1 MNARG
6 KEHLRALSF
15 LLLVAISS
23 YGTDV
28 SVTQLLIRGDR
39 FFDILVSMVPPDL
52 HFASQVLR
60 PLAAT
65 LRMSLAGS
73 CLGTCLG
80 MILALWANAH
90 TNPYKLPR
98 LALKLFIHLFR
109 CVPTVLLALMCT
121 FLFGLGTFA
130 GTVAITLST
139 TAVLARLGYEDMENT
154 DLGTARILE
163 AAGCS
168 RWKAFMRTGLRQ
180 IWAGY
185 LTNALYLLEANVRH
199 ASILGYV
206 GAGGI
211 GLLLNEKLA
220 WREYPQVGTL
230 LLLLY
235 GLVILTESGSEWLRQ
250 VVVSRRKLSRKGKY
264 SLAGIIAAVFLW
276 SVGTLELPETWGDGV
291 TAASAMLQGLIHPAW
306 ETIFSLERDGL
317 PFLLYETFCIAL
329 LGTVLGAMIAGLF
342 SFAASFRLL
351 PAYGAVGPRALL
363 LLIRTVPVVVYGLM
377 WIRVTGPGPF
387 AGVLTLGLC
396 SIGLLAKRF
405 LIAIDSIDL
414 GPYEAQRA
422 AGVGFL
428 RNLRWTILPQLLP
441 RYVTAVLYRFDI
453 NVREAAV
460 LGLVGAGGLGTPLI
474 LALMHYEWSEA
485 GALLWGMVLLSAA
498 AGGFSEW
505 NRKK

>member
-1 MNARG
+1 MSAG
-6 KEHLRALSF
+6 KKQHLRALSF
-15 LLLVAISS
+15 LFLVVIAS

-28 SVTQLLIRGDR
+28 SVKQILTRGDR

-52 HFASQVLR
+52 HFASQVLH

-80 MILALWANAH
+80 LILALWANAY
-90 TNPYKLPR
+90 TNPYTLPR

-154 DLGTARILE
+154 DLSTARVLE

-168 RWKAFMRTGLRQ
+168 RWKAFVRTGLRQ
-180 IWAGY
+180 ITAGY

-220 WREYPQVGTL
+220 WREYAQVGTL

-235 GLVILTESGSEWLRQ
+235 GLVILTESTSEWLQ
-250 VVVSRRKLSRKGKY
+250 QIVIGKRKLQNREKY
-264 SLAGIIAAVFLW
+264 WLLGALAALFLW
-276 SVGTLELPETWGDGV
+276 SVMALKQSENGGNGL
-291 TAASAMLQGLIHPAW
+291 AAARAMVQGLLHPAW
-306 ETIFSLERDGL
+306 TTVISLERDGL
-317 PFLLYETFCIAL
+317 PWLLYETFCIAF
-329 LGTVLGAMIAGLF
+329 LGTVAGAVLAGLL
-342 SFAASFRLL
+342 SFGASFRLL
-351 PAYGAVGPRALL
+351 PACVAVFPRAIL

-387 AGVLTLGLC
+387 AGVLTLALC
-396 SIGLLAKRF
+396 SIGLLARRF

-414 GPYEAQRA
+414 RPYEAQRA
-422 AGVGFL
+422 AGVGFH

-474 LALMHYEWSEA
+474 LAMMHYEWSEA
-485 GALLWGMVLLSAA
+485 GALLWGMVVL
-498 AGGFSEW
+498 AGASGLVSEKL
-505 NRKK
+505 RK

>member
-1 MNARG
+1 MNAWKNKRL
-6 KEHLRALSF
+6 KALGF
-15 LLLVAISS
+15 LLLLALSA

-28 SVTQLLIRGDR
+28 SVPQLMARGDR
-39 FFDILVSMVPPDL
+39 FIDILGAMVPPDL
-52 HFASQVLR
+52 SFASQVLE

-65 LRMSLAGS
+65 LQMSIAGS
-73 CLGTCLG
+73 CLGICLG
-80 MILALWANAH
+80 LVLALWANAY

-98 LALKLFIHLFR
+98 LVLKLFIHLFR

-154 DLGTARILE
+154 DLATAKVLE

-168 RWKAFMRTGLRQ
+168 RWKAFVRTGLRQ

-220 WREYPQVGTL
+220 WRDYPQVGTL
-230 LLLLY
+230 ILLLY
-235 GLVILTESGSEWLRQ
+235 GLVILTESISEWLRQ
-250 VVVSRRKLSRKGKY
+250 VVTGKQR
-264 SLAGIIAAVFLW
+264 LLPRNKRILWVLLTAVFLW
-276 SVGTLELPETWGDGV
+276 SISTLQLPESWGNGL
-291 TAASAMLQGLIHPAW
+291 AAARSMLQGLMHPAW
-306 ETIFSLERDGL
+306 ATVFSLERDGL
-317 PFLLYETFCIAL
+317 PFLLVETFCIAL
-329 LGTVLGAMIAGLF
+329 LGTVLGALIAGLF
-342 SFAASFRLL
+342 SFTASFRLL
-351 PAYGAVGPRALL
+351 PAYVAGIPRAILL
-363 LLIRTVPVVVYGLM
+363 LVRTVPVVVYGLM

-387 AGVLTLGLC
+387 AGVLTLALC
-396 SIGLLAKRF
+396 SIGLLTKRF

-414 GPYEAQRA
+414 KPYAAQRS
-422 AGVGFL
+422 AGVSFL
-428 RNLRWTILPQLLP
+428 LNLRWTIVPQLFP
-441 RYVTAVLYRFDI
+441 RYMTAVFYRFDI

-474 LALMHYEWSEA
+474 LAMMHYEWSEA
-485 GALLWGMVLLSAA
+485 GALLWGMLALSGAAGLLS
-498 AGGFSEW
+498 EKL
-505 NRKK
+505 RK